1 MNKHINVA
9 YIGIKGLPAQ
19 AGVDRVVQALVT
31 RMPAF
36 GINPYVYCD
45 TKFTPPDFTLPGVNI
60 LRISS
65 LGGKYSQAP
74 GRFIISA
81 INSIRSDD
89 FDLIH
94 LHNIEASFVLP
105 MLKLKYHV
113 ISTAHGYAYW
123 RSKWNPLAKK
133 MLRLLDKPFVTFS
146 DVVTSVSLN
155 DANNLFAR
163 FGKKIEYIPN
173 GVSLDYHPDED
184 AALQILSDH
193 KLKPKQYFLFVA
205 GRIDPTKGAHLAIE
219 AIKRLEEKIPLLIVG
234 DIEQSHEYANHLREI
249 ADSSIFFQPLIKK
262 PETLFGLMTQSIG
275 LIFPS
280 LVEAMSMVLL
290 EAASLGVPVI
300 ASDISENFQIFG
312 EDFAYFSS
320 NDIDSL
326 KEKLEWA
333 INNSNEFIKISTRAK
348 QRIHL
353 EYGWDRIASVYADL
367 YWDLCEKRV

>member
-1 MNKHINVA
+1 
-9 YIGIKGLPAQ
+9 
-19 AGVDRVVQALVT
+19 
-31 RMPAF
+31 
-36 GINPYVYCD
+36 
-45 TKFTPPDFTLPGVNI
+45 
-60 LRISS
+60 
-65 LGGKYSQAP
+65 
-74 GRFIISA
+74 
-81 INSIRSDD
+81 
-89 FDLIH
+89 
-94 LHNIEASFVLP
+94 
-105 MLKLKYHV
+105 
-113 ISTAHGYAYW
+113 
-123 RSKWNPLAKK
+123 

-163 FGKKIEYIPN
+163 FGMKIEYIPN

-205 GRIDPTKGAHLAIE
+205 GLIDPTKGAHLAIE

-300 ASDISENFQIFG
+300 ACDISENFQIFG
-312 EDFAYFSS
+312 DDFAYFSS
-320 NDIDSL
+320 NDIDSR
-326 KEKLEWA
+326 KEKL
-333 INNSNEFIKISTRAK
+333 
-348 QRIHL
+348 
-353 EYGWDRIASVYADL
+353 
-367 YWDLCEKRV
+367 